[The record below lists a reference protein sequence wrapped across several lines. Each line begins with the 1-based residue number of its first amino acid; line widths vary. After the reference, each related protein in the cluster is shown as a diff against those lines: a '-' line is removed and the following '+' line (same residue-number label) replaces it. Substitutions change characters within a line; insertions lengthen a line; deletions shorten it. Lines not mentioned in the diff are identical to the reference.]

1 MVDYRI
7 YIDESG
13 DHAYR
18 QLENLDQRYLGLT
31 GVLVRQEYYDK
42 ELRTRLEQL
51 KRDHFTYDP
60 DSPPILVRSHIVRSK
75 GPFWPLRNHRRRIRW
90 GEDLLRFMES
100 LQISIYTVVMDKR
113 GHYST
118 YGSASYNPYAYCLR
132 VLLNRIRGGLNRTGA
147 TADVMAEA
155 RGSREDNQLLQE
167 YERFRR
173 HGDRWLAGSEAQ
185 ATYPNA
191 IQFRRKDQNIA
202 GLQLAD
208 LLAYPQKIDIVQR
221 HGLPVHAPPSD
232 YSKRLNAAVER
243 KIPRPYGGY
252 LLR

>member
-13 DHAYR
+13 DHSYR

-31 GVLVRQEYYDK
+31 GVLVRQEYYDR
-42 ELRTRLEQL
+42 ELRPRLEQL
-51 KRDHFTYDP
+51 KREHFRYDP

-75 GPFWPLRNHRRRIRW
+75 GPFWPLRERRRQSRW
-90 GEDLLRFMES
+90 GEELIKFMGS
-100 LQISIYTVVMDKR
+100 LQISIYTVVMDKQE
-113 GHYST
+113 HFSA
-118 YGSASYNPYAYCLR
+118 YGTASFNPYAYCLR
-132 VLLNRIRGGLNRTGA
+132 VLLNCIRGGLHRTGA

-167 YERFRR
+167 YEHFRR
-173 HGDRWLAGSEAQ
+173 HGDQWLTGSEVR

-202 GLQLAD
+202 GLQIAD
-208 LLAYPQKIDIVQR
+208 LLAYPQKMDIVQR
-221 HGLPVHAPPSD
+221 HGLPMHAPPSD
-232 YSKRLNAAVER
+232 YSNGSTRRLSGR
-243 KIPRPYGGY
+243 
-252 LLR
+252 